1 MLKRIILVLI
11 VLIVNVNLCLAD
23 NAICYDNSCFTEVYR
38 YPKLGF
44 YAFVVKENGH
54 NSYNSY
60 NSEPPIAKLARLFSF
75 DDNRQG
81 RLVIAYLEM
90 PNVSAFKNAPK
101 TNLGSLE
108 QVARKQG
115 TAVGHL
121 SINLAQSG
129 YIDHTSF
136 ILNNGEI
143 FPMRKYKEWRK

>member
-11 VLIVNVNLCLAD
+11 VLIINVNLCLAD
-23 NAICYDNSCFTEVYR
+23 NEICYDNSCYTEVYS

-44 YAFVVKENGH
+44 YAFVIKEDRD

-60 NSEPPIAKLARLFSF
+60 HSEPPIAKLARLYPF
-75 DDNRQG
+75 DDTQQA
-81 RLVIAYLEM
+81 RLIIAYLEM
-90 PNVSAFKNAPK
+90 PNISAFKNAPK

-115 TAVGHL
+115 PAVGHL

-136 ILNNGEI
+136 ILNKGQI
-143 FPMRKYKEWRK
+143 FPMRKYKEW